1 MKRLLALLLAVLM
14 LTACLASCGSSKKYI
29 VLEEN
34 FGSEEY
40 AIGMRKDDYAL
51 AAKIQEILDEMAAD
65 GTAGEI
71 AKKWFGREDAF
82 LQGKEFPREM
92 QTVEGDNSLQ
102 YILDKGTLVLG
113 LDENFPPMGYRDSK
127 TGEIIG
133 FDIDLANEV
142 AKRLGVKLD
151 VQPIDWNAKEMELD
165 GKKIDLIWNGMSV
178 TEERA
183 TNMFLSKP
191 YLANSQCIIVA
202 EDSPIK
208 TKADLT
214 GKKIALQEGSSALD
228 AVEADEATYNAI
240 LNGAT
245 DSADDDGEIIK
256 FAENLAAYM
265 DLKAGRVDAYV
276 VDRVVGEW
284 IIENN

>member
-14 LTACLASCGSSKKYI
+14 ITACLASCGNSKKYI
-29 VLEEN
+29 VLEDN

-65 GTAGEI
+65 GTAGKISKE
-71 AKKWFGREDAF
+71 WFGREDAF

-92 QTVEGDNSLQ
+92 KTVEGDNSLQ
-102 YILDKGTLVLG
+102 YVLDKGTLVLG
-113 LDENFPPMGYRDSK
+113 LDESFPPMGYRDSK
-127 TGEIIG
+127 TGEIVG
-133 FDIDLANEV
+133 FDIDLAKEV

-151 VQPIDWNAKEMELD
+151 LQPIDWNAKELELD

-178 TEERA
+178 TEERTA
-183 TNMFLSKP
+183 NMFLSKP
-191 YLANSQCIIVA
+191 YLANSQCIIVP

-208 TKADLT
+208 TKADLA

-228 AVEADEATYNAI
+228 AVEADTATYET
-240 LNGAT
+240 L
-245 DSADDDGEIIK
+245 GEIIK
-256 FAENLAAYM
+256 FADNLTAYM
-265 DLKAGRVDAYV
+265 DLKAGRVDAFV